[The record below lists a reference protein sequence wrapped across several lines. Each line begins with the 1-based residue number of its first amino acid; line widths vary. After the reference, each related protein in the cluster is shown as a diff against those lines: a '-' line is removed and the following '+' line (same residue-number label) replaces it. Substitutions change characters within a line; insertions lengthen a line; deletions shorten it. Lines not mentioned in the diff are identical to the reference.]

1 MTCILSASVA
11 NARCNPNVDGQR
23 TVIHNDKK
31 AIHKEKM
38 NIFRDLLKEMKD

>member
-23 TVIHNDKK
+23 TVNATTFSNVHEIPYASNK
-31 AIHKEKM
+31 
-38 NIFRDLLKEMKD
+38 F